1 MGRGLN
7 RGGGGRGG
15 GVEVSVVVVSQKHK
29 PTLCCQAAR
38 AIEKFRKD
46 AEKGRRRCRSA
57 QNT

>member
-1 MGRGLN
+1 M
-7 RGGGGRGG
+7 GG

-46 AEKGRRRCRSA
+46 EENRRRPCDSA

>member
-1 MGRGLN
+1 MGRGLKW
-7 RGGGGRGG
+7 GGGG

-46 AEKGRRRCRSA
+46 AEKRRRRCDSA